1 MTIAHVSA
9 DPLVNAPHAEPSVKP
24 PWLTHRRALAIV
36 SVAMGLI
43 LLGNALWLHLDS
55 APPAWDA
62 ARYLINSLEAFDL
75 ARQPSLASLQEM
87 YFIRNTVRPS
97 IGLVLPTAPF
107 YGLFGVSEDGATLW
121 TQGLYLAVVVF
132 SVYGIGRRLFD
143 VRVGLL
149 AALLIGLNPE
159 MIRLS
164 RIYWPELA
172 AAAVASLTV
181 YLLIRSDFLQRRGF
195 VALAGVVLGVG
206 MMQRPIFP
214 LVFLAGPLAFVFIG
228 SLIAGAKAG
237 GETISQRLLRR
248 FLPGLLLFSLP
259 VLVID
264 APFYVKYSQQ
274 MMNYIL
280 GFQESGTFAPV
291 ENSTSLQSL
300 LWYAV
305 NLYASVSWVFHLL
318 FLAGIVVYT
327 AALIRRRVAASSA
340 IVLAWVVVPYLAL
353 SLTASKGFSYISALY
368 PALALLLAF
377 AVLFVFQ
384 RSRVA
389 QLVAGT
395 ALVAL
400 AVLTYWQVSWGQPLP
415 QTVADR
421 LAMYASRPS
430 QESWPL
436 DAVIRKIDRLNSAQ
450 QSATVGVVAAVPAF
464 AEPPLAYYA
473 RRDAPQLT
481 PIRWTDPIP
490 TLLEA
495 DFVVVKT
502 DNVAVSPPRTLE
514 DKNATLVSTLL
525 QQKDS
530 AFYTTHQYAGRY
542 ALPDGSYAIIYQRT
556 AEPSA
561 QQTQKIIDELAAA
574 ATAIGQEVIAP
585 AEIDRTVL
593 RSQVE
598 LGKQLYA
605 EGRYDEARP
614 VFEQVVYANPTIA
627 DAQQG
632 LGRTLFALGDC
643 DGAIEHQGQAVQ
655 LLSINGTYTVFG
667 DMLLECQRVDQAIA
681 AYQQAIE
688 LDPAEVRTHFVLA
701 QAYMAK
707 GQDEDA
713 IREFNR
719 TLELDSSQQFAAR
732 TESFLQQLAGD
743 GSPAASASG
752 QQAQAAA
759 PAAQVDRVAL
769 RSQVEQAKQLHAAG
783 QYEEARSL
791 FQQVVDT
798 EPTIADA
805 QQGLARTL
813 FVLGDCA
820 GAMEHQGAA
829 VQLLS
834 INGTYTVFG
843 DILLECGR
851 VDEAI
856 VAYQQGIELDPDVV
870 RTHFVLAQA
879 FMAKGRTEDAI
890 RAFNRTIELDSAGEF
905 TDRAQLFLQQLQSQ

>member
-9 DPLVNAPHAEPSVKP
+9 DQLVNAQHVDPATKPS
-24 PWLTHRRALAIV
+24 WLTHRRSMAIL
-36 SVAMGLI
+36 SIAMGLI
-43 LLGNALWLHLDS
+43 LLGNALWLHLDNS
-55 APPAWDA
+55 PPAWDA

-75 ARQPSLASLQEM
+75 ARKPSLASLQEM

-107 YGLFGVSEDGATLW
+107 YGLFGVSEDGATWW
-121 TQGLYLAVVVF
+121 TQGLFLAVVVF

-181 YLLIRSDFLQRRGF
+181 YLLIRSEFLQRKAF

-228 SLIAGAKAG
+228 SLIAGAKAS
-237 GETISQRLLRR
+237 GETVTQRLLRR
-248 FLPGLLLFSLP
+248 FLPGLLLFGLP

-264 APFYVKYSQQ
+264 GPFYLKYSEQ
-274 MMNYIL
+274 MASYIL

-291 ENSTSLQSL
+291 QNTTSLQSL
-300 LWYAV
+300 LWYAA
-305 NLYASVSWVFHLL
+305 NLYVSVSWAFHLL
-318 FLAGIVVYT
+318 FLAGVVVYT
-327 AALIRRRVAASSA
+327 AALIRRRVAPLSA
-340 IVLAWVVVPYLAL
+340 ILLAWIVVPYLAL

-377 AVLFVFQ
+377 TVLFVFQ

-389 QLVAGT
+389 QLVASV

-400 AVLTYWQVSWGQPLP
+400 AVLTYWQVSWGQPLS
-415 QTVADR
+415 QAAADR
-421 LAMYASRPS
+421 LAMFTSRPS
-430 QESWPL
+430 QESWPG

-450 QSATVGVVAAVPAF
+450 QPATVGVVSALAGF

-473 RRDAPQLT
+473 RRDAPELSL
-481 PIRWTDPIP
+481 IRWTDPAP

-495 DFVVVKT
+495 DFVIVKT
-502 DNVAVSPPRTLE
+502 GQVATTPARTIE
-514 DKNATLVSTLL
+514 DKNATLVSALL
-525 QQKDS
+525 AQKDS
-530 AFYTTHQYAGRY
+530 AFYDTHKYIGRY
-542 ALPDGSYAIIYQRT
+542 ALPDGSDAIIYQRVV
-556 AEPSA
+556 EPSTE
-561 QQTQKIIDELAAA
+561 QIKQIIDELASAA
-574 ATAIGQEVIAP
+574 ESVGQQAVAP
-585 AEIDRTVL
+585 VEIDRTVL

-598 LGKQLYA
+598 LGKQLFA
-605 EGRYDEARP
+605 EGRYDEALP
-614 VFEQVVYANPTIA
+614 VFQQVVDANPTIA

-688 LDPAEVRTHFVLA
+688 LDPNEVRTHFVLA
-701 QAYMAK
+701 QAYMAR
-707 GQDEDA
+707 GQSEDA
-713 IREFNR
+713 IREFNK
-719 TLELDSSQQFAAR
+719 TLELDSNRQFTDR
-732 TESFLQQLAGD
+732 TQRFLQQLAD
-743 GSPAASASG
+743 GSLPANAPG
-752 QQAQAAA
+752 QAAQSA
-759 PAAQVDRVAL
+759 TPVAQVDRAAL
-769 RSQVEQAKQLHAAG
+769 RSLVEQGQQRYAAG
-783 QYEEARSL
+783 QYEEAMSL
-791 FQQVVDT
+791 FQQVVDA
-798 EPTIADA
+798 EPSIADA
-805 QQGLARTL
+805 QQGLARAL

-820 GAMEHQGAA
+820 GAIEHQGAA
-829 VQLLS
+829 VQLLT

-856 VAYQQGIELDPDVV
+856 VAYETGIDLDPEVV

-879 FMAKGRTEDAI
+879 YMADGRKEDAI
-890 RAFNRTIELDSAGEF
+890 REFNRTIELDSDGEF
-905 TDRAQLFLQQLQSQ
+905 IDRSQRFLQQLQSQ